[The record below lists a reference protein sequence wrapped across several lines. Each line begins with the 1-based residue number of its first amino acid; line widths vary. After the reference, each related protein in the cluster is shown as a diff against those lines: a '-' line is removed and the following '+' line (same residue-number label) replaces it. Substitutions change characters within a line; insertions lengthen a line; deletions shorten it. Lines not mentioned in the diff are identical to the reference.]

1 MNLDWLN
8 SVLPLLRC
16 PDTHQGL
23 RWATAEE
30 RGRLGTPV
38 PGAALATEDGTRLF
52 LIDDGIPNL
61 LPQSLDSPAI
71 GSRQDVATD

>member
-23 RWATAEE
+23 RWASAEE
-30 RGRLGTPV
+30 RARLGTPV
-38 PGAALATEDGTRLF
+38 PEAALATEDGTRVF
-52 LIDDGIPNL
+52 CIDDGIPNL
-61 LPQSLDSPAI
+61 LPQSLETPAI
-71 GSRQDVATD
+71 GSRQAAATD